1 MNGHPDPAEGEFGLA
16 DFVGEAVLLAGAG
29 SAVMWQ
35 LARREVGL
43 GVVEHSTTLDRPLD
57 RLRTTLTYVYVMA
70 LGNEAER
77 RAVASMVDR
86 RHAPVRSAGRYSAFD
101 PELQLWVAATL
112 ARTGETIRERVF
124 GPMDPATRERVYRES
139 WVLGT
144 FLQVTP
150 AMWPPTR
157 AEFEEYWQASLALL
171 APGPRGPAL
180 CPATP
185 LEPGCAAPGPAGP
198 APAEPRDPRQPRPP
212 DAGRAGPAVDATGP
226 DAVRPVLASR
236 PSGLPA
242 APRGRAAASRP
253 ARAGGLSA
261 PPALWPEGHLNA
273 GRSGPTPFFTVA
285 SSAPFGAADS
295 MGGG

>member
-70 LGNEAER
+70 LGNDAER
-77 RAVASMVDR
+77 QAVAGMVDR

-144 FLQVTP
+144 ALQVTP

-157 AEFEEYWQASLALL
+157 AEFEEYWRASVALL
-171 APGPRGPAL
+171 APDPAVQRYARRL
-180 CPATP
+180 
-185 LEPGCAAPGPAGP
+185 LSKGAAPLLLRPLQPLQSLVTRGNL
-198 APAEPRDPRQPRPP
+198 DPRARDVLGLPWTRADRRRYDRFWRLVPP
-212 DAGRAGPAVDATGP
+212 VYRQLPGGVRQLPA
-226 DAVRPVLASR
+226 RLVLADFR
-236 PSGLPA
+236 RRL
-242 APRGRAAASRP
+242 
-253 ARAGGLSA
+253 
-261 PPALWPEGHLNA
+261 
-273 GRSGPTPFFTVA
+273 RSGRRVI
-285 SSAPFGAADS
+285 
-295 MGGG
+295 

>member
-1 MNGHPDPAEGEFGLA
+1 MKGHPDPAEAEFGLA

-70 LGNEAER
+70 LGNDAER
-77 RAVASMVDR
+77 RAVAGMVDR
-86 RHAPVRSAGRYSAFD
+86 RHAPVRSPGRYSAFD

-112 ARTGETIRERVF
+112 AHTGETIRERVF

-144 FLQVTP
+144 CLQVTP

-171 APGPRGPAL
+171 APDPAVQRYARRL
-180 CPATP
+180 
-185 LEPGCAAPGPAGP
+185 LSSRAAPLL
-198 APAEPRDPRQPRPP
+198 
-212 DAGRAGPAVDATGP
+212 
-226 DAVRPVLASR
+226 VRPVQPLQSLVTRGNLDTQARDVLA
-236 PSGLPA
+236 LPWT
-242 APRGRAAASRP
+242 RADQRRYDRFWRLVP
-253 ARAGGLSA
+253 PVYRQVPGGVRQLPTRLVLA
-261 PPALWPEGHLNA
+261 DFRRRL
-273 GRSGPTPFFTVA
+273 RSGRRVI
-285 SSAPFGAADS
+285 
-295 MGGG
+295 

>member
-1 MNGHPDPAEGEFGLA
+1 MNGHPDPAEGAFGLA

-35 LARREVGL
+35 LARKEVGL

-70 LGNEAER
+70 LGNEVER

-112 ARTGETIRERVF
+112 ARTGETVRERVF

-144 FLQVTP
+144 ALQVTP
-150 AMWPPTR
+150 VMWPPTR
-157 AEFEEYWQASLALL
+157 AEFEEYWRASVALL
-171 APGPRGPAL
+171 APDPAVQRYARRL
-180 CPATP
+180 
-185 LEPGCAAPGPAGP
+185 LSSRAAPLL
-198 APAEPRDPRQPRPP
+198 
-212 DAGRAGPAVDATGP
+212 
-226 DAVRPVLASR
+226 VRPVQPLQSLLTRGDLDPRTRDVLALPWTPQDQTR
-236 PSGLPA
+236 YDRFWRLVPPVYRQLPGGVRQLPA
-242 APRGRAAASRP
+242 RLVLADFRRR
-253 ARAGGLSA
+253 L
-261 PPALWPEGHLNA
+261 
-273 GRSGPTPFFTVA
+273 RSGRRVI
-285 SSAPFGAADS
+285 
-295 MGGG
+295 